1 MYVPV
6 PANVISFHRMVL
18 ADCTSD
24 RQKDNARSTSG
35 SVIAGIDVS
44 LKIKQKY
51 KLLPT
56 TMLTT
61 TDH

>member
-1 MYVPV
+1 
-6 PANVISFHRMVL
+6 MVL